1 MSPVC
6 GDMPFNF
13 RHALEYVYYS
23 FFKAKN
29 TPARLSGKR
38 VLFLVGLFLL
48 YPFWHLYLRLGVYLD
63 EILFPAYRQQKIES
77 PIFIV
82 GNFRSGTTFLHHL
95 LLSDR
100 DATALKTWEIYFAP
114 SITYRKVFLAV
125 IKVSRLIG
133 SPVRWLV
140 RQINKPIETYM
151 YMHETGIDKIEE
163 DSHIF
168 YHVWSSYNLFALFPF
183 PELARRYI
191 YYDQKVSREQKERD
205 FGYYREILRRHVYL
219 TGGKRYISKNPDF
232 SPAVKTIQE
241 FFPDAKFINIVR
253 DPEEVVPST
262 INMWAAHWHTFGS
275 PREAYPLKETLIEHA
290 KHWYTYPHQQL
301 RSLPEDRYA
310 VVDFYE
316 FVHNPKKVI
325 ESVYDRFGMQISPR
339 YARILEEETI
349 RSRQYHSD
357 HEYSMEEMGLDEA
370 FFRREFD
377 PLLEG
382 YSSQDPMMEVPSEVV

>member
-1 MSPVC
+1 MTSVC
-6 GDMPFNF
+6 SAMPFNF

-23 FFKAKN
+23 FFRAKS

-38 VLFLVGLFLL
+38 ILFLSVIFLL
-48 YPFWHLYLRLGVYLD
+48 YPLWQLYLRLGYYLD
-63 EILFPAYRQQKIES
+63 EILFPAYRQQTIDS

-95 LLSDR
+95 LLRDR

-114 SITYRKVFLAV
+114 SILYRKVFRAF
-125 IKVSRLIG
+125 IKISRMIG

-140 RQINKPIETYM
+140 KEINKPIESYM

-183 PELARRYI
+183 PELAERYI
-191 YYDQKVSREQKERD
+191 YYDQKVSPEQKERD

-219 TGGKRYISKNPDF
+219 NGGKRYISKNPDF

-253 DPEEVVPST
+253 DPADVVPST
-262 INMWAAHWHTFGS
+262 INMWATHWHTFGS

-290 KHWYTYPHQQL
+290 KHWYAYPHEQL
-301 RSLPEDRYA
+301 RSLPDDRY
-310 VVDFYE
+310 VVIDFE
-316 FVHNPKKVI
+316 DFVHNPKKVI
-325 ESVYDRFGMQISPR
+325 EDVYERFGMRISPC
-339 YARILEEETI
+339 YARILEEAI
-349 RSRQYHSD
+349 FHSRHYQSD
-357 HEYSMEEMGLDEA
+357 HTYSLEDMGLDEA
-370 FFRREFD
+370 LIHREFD
-377 PLLEG
+377 PMVEG
-382 YSSQDPMMEVPSEVV
+382 YALQDPALKVTSKVA